1 MSAIA
6 ATLRRP
12 GLLTGGAALFDQVL
26 FAGGMFVLN
35 ILLAR
40 WLQPADYGA
49 FTLAFVVFLLLGNLH
64 TAVLAEPMLVYG
76 AGRHRDRL
84 RGYLAVLLYGH
95 VVVSGVFAAA
105 LGVAALVASASGA
118 TALAGAFA
126 GLAVATPGIL
136 LLWLARRV
144 FYVTGAPE
152 RAAAGDAV
160 FLVALLAGLWALRAA
175 DAVTPGLAF
184 VVVGAAGLLAALVLL
199 VAARP
204 AFGAAE
210 PTRASV
216 LREHWEYGRWSVTAQ
231 AVMWSSAQAVLVLV
245 PLVLGFAEAAA
256 IAVVLN
262 LFRPLQPVQQSAIA
276 VLLPRASALAANG
289 AGEHEVGRS
298 LRRVLWPLA
307 GSILLYG
314 AVLTAL
320 AGPVMEHLYAGRYE
334 ANHLLVA
341 LVALVYATATS
352 VQARTVQL
360 KATGNVRLVPL
371 VFGASAVF
379 TLAFS
384 VPAMLVAG
392 AEGAVAVLAV
402 SYLLAAAVATRLVQ
416 RRSGS

>member
-1 MSAIA
+1 MSATA

-12 GLLTGGAALFDQVL
+12 GIVTGGAALLDQLL

-35 ILLAR
+35 VLLAR
-40 WLQPADYGA
+40 WLVPADYGA
-49 FTLAFVVFLLLGNLH
+49 FALAFVVFLLLGNLH

-76 AGRHRDRL
+76 AGRHRERL

-95 VVVSGVFAAA
+95 VVVAGVFAAA
-105 LGVAALVASASGA
+105 LGLAALVASAGGSPV
-118 TALAGAFA
+118 LAGAFA

-136 LLWLARRV
+136 LLWLVRRV

-160 FLVALLAGLWALRAA
+160 FLVALLGGLWALRAA

-199 VAARP
+199 AVARP
-204 AFGAAE
+204 AFRAAD

-216 LREHWEYGRWSVTAQ
+216 LREHWEYGRWSVVAQ
-231 AVMWSSAQAVLVLV
+231 AVMWSSAQIVLVLV
-245 PLVLGFAEAAA
+245 PLVLGLEEAAA
-256 IAVVLN
+256 IAVVLT
-262 LFRPLQPVQQSAIA
+262 LFRPLHPVQQSAVA
-276 VLLPRASALAANG
+276 VLLPRAAALAADG
-289 AGEHEVGRS
+289 AGEHEVGRE

-320 AGPVMEHLYAGRYE
+320 AGPVMEHVFAGRYE

-341 LVALVYATATS
+341 LVAVVYALATS

-371 VFGASAVF
+371 VFGASALCTV
-379 TLAFS
+379 TFS

-392 AEGAVAVLAV
+392 TEGAVAVLAL
-402 SYLLAAAVATRLVQ
+402 SYVLAAAVATRLV
-416 RRSGS
+416 RSGTRS